1 MNTTETILTYRPFL
15 ISIAYKMLGSL
26 EDAQDIVQDTF
37 LKWLGLDHSKIE
49 NTKSYLAKST
59 VNRCINHLNTAKRIP
74 ITYIDNWLQDS
85 SFMNKFNFEVDFS
98 EKLDFNYNLE
108 AAVSQLLQKLNPSE
122 RIVYVLKEV
131 LNFDYSEIEL
141 IAEKKKEHC
150 RKLLSRAKKRM
161 EEEKSRFHL
170 DTFKMTQ
177 FYNKCMDA
185 YKYGKMNGLI
195 EVLKGDLEAESV

>member
-37 LKWLGLDHSKIE
+37 LKWLGLDHSKIH

-59 VNRCINHLNTAKRIP
+59 VNRCINHLNSAKKIP
-74 ITYIDNWLQDS
+74 ITYMDNWLQDS
-85 SFMNKFNFEVDFS
+85 FIGKFNFELDLS

-108 AAVSQLLQKLNPSE
+108 AAISQLLQKLNPSE

-131 LNFDYSEIEL
+131 LNFDYPAIEV
-141 IAEKKKEHC
+141 IVEKKKENC
-150 RKLLSRAKKRM
+150 RQLLSRAKKRM
-161 EEEKSRFHL
+161 EEEKSRFHV
-170 DTFKMTQ
+170 DTTKMTQ
-177 FYNKCMDA
+177 FYTKCVDA
-185 YKYGKMNGLI
+185 YKYGKVEGLI
-195 EVLKGDLEAESV
+195 EVLKGDLEAERV

>member
-1 MNTTETILTYRPFL
+1 MNTAETILTYRPFL

-59 VNRCINHLNTAKRIP
+59 VNRCINHLNNAKKLP

-85 SFMNKFNFEVDFS
+85 FISKFNFELDLS
-98 EKLDFNYNLE
+98 EKLDFDYNLE
-108 AAVSQLLQKLNPSE
+108 AAISQLLQKLNPSE

-131 LNFDYSEIEL
+131 LNFDYTEIE
-141 IAEKKKEHC
+141 IIVEKKKENC
-150 RKLLSRAKKRM
+150 RQLLSRAKKRM
-161 EEEKSRFHL
+161 EDEKFRFHL
-170 DTFKMTQ
+170 DTIKLSH
-177 FYNKCMDA
+177 FYNKCVDA
-185 YKYGKMNGLI
+185 YRYGKMNGLI
-195 EVLKGDLEAESV
+195 EVLKGDLKDEKY